1 MLLIAAP
8 VWFNVTFALLGLLT
22 DPAVVSFMLSGLLI
36 IGGVVLFGEAVAGA
50 GVIAVATVVGVLAG
64 LVQMLGLVRWAHV
77 VP

>member
-22 DPAVVSFMLSGLLI
+22 DAVVSFMLSGLLI

-50 GVIAVATVVGVLAG
+50 GVIAVATVVGVLAA